1 MEGIRTWVRRIS
13 PMEILERRAERVAHL
28 QDLQTAARE
37 AYLKEVQAEV
47 AEKIKLTQET
57 KMKRLNAKFAAEAQD
72 ATHHDI
78 DDATSQAKASNLK
91 ATGEKRVTFCFK
103 LKL

>member
-37 AYLKEVQAEV
+37 AYLKEVRAEV
-47 AEKIKLTQET
+47 AEKIKLTQVAWAGALWYDHEDT
-57 KMKRLNAKFAAEAQD
+57 
-72 ATHHDI
+72 I
-78 DDATSQAKASNLK
+78 
-91 ATGEKRVTFCFK
+91 
-103 LKL
+103 